1 MSGNWWN
8 FQCCLGGAVIQVVVD
23 VSLGVEDEA
32 EVEVEVEA
40 APTECQACAI
50 GRSCEQ

>member
-8 FQCCLGGAVIQVVVD
+8 FQCRLGGAVIQVVVD

-32 EVEVEVEA
+32 EVEAEVEVEA
-40 APTECQACAI
+40 APQIAKPAPL
-50 GRSCEQ
+50 RR